1 MRISHIHR
9 LYSQTVY
16 LTFNHASHHPLPNIF
31 LMKKH
36 PIALALFSA
45 HLPQIATAENL
56 QSFSPLLAETYQEP
70 MITEWSSWFISEK
83 LDGIR
88 AIWTGSEL
96 VTRQGNRLY
105 PPAYFTDLL
114 PKFSI
119 EGELWAGRGEFN
131 QVMRT
136 VLDKTPDIDAWKNIR
151 FMAFDLPRHIG
162 SFQQR
167 LVQLKQAVAKINHPQ
182 IQTVEQF
189 KATNKASAYQ
199 HLQNT
204 IAQGGEGIMLRDAN
218 AVYVN
223 GRDNSLLKVKIA
235 KDAEAKVIA
244 HLEGKGKFKG
254 MLGAILVEMDDGK
267 QFKIGTGFS
276 NDERKNPPTIGA
288 LVTYQYNGYTV
299 NGIPKFARFLR
310 EDKSKS
316 L

>member
-1 MRISHIHR
+1 
-9 LYSQTVY
+9 
-16 LTFNHASHHPLPNIF
+16 
-31 LMKKH
+31 MKKY
-36 PIALALFSA
+36 PIALALVSA
-45 HLPQIATAENL
+45 HLPHIATAESL
-56 QSFSPLLAETYQEP
+56 QPLSPLLAETYQEHL
-70 MITEWSSWFISEK
+70 ITDWSSWLISEK

-88 AIWTGSEL
+88 AIWTGAEL
-96 VTRQGNRLY
+96 ITRQGNRLY

-114 PKFSI
+114 PEFPI

-136 VLDKTPDIDAWKNIR
+136 VLDKTPDIDTWKNIR
-151 FMAFDLPRHIG
+151 FMAFDLPHHIG

-167 LVQLKQAVAKINHPQ
+167 LVQLKQTVSKINHPQ

-189 KATNKASAYQ
+189 KATNKANTHQ
-199 HLQNT
+199 HLQHI

-223 GRDNSLLKVKIA
+223 GRDHSLLKVKIA
-235 KDAEAKVIA
+235 EDAEAKVIA

-276 NDERKNPPTIGA
+276 DDERKKPPEIGA

-310 EDKSKS
+310 VDKSKS